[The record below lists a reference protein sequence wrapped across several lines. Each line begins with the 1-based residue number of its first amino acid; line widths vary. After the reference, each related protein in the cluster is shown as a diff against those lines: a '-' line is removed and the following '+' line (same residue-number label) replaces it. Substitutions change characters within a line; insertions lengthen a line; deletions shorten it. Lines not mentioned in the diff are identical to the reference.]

1 MRRRTSILVE
11 NDAVCPNS
19 HTRCQP
25 SKPQG
30 VDGDT
35 EGVLM
40 STENA
45 AARRTEE
52 TDVKTSGL
60 KKVVAASMAG
70 TVVEWYEFFLY
81 ASAATLVFGKLF
93 FPNTGSELDG
103 ILAAFLTYAVG
114 FIARPIGGIVF
125 GHFGDK
131 FGRKQLLQLS
141 IILVGVSTFLMGCL
155 PSFAQI
161 GYWAP
166 ALLVFLRFAQG
177 FAVGGEWGGAV
188 LLVAEHSPSK
198 SRGFWASWPQ
208 SAVPLGNLLATAVLF
223 VLSSTLTQDAFRGW
237 RVAFWLSAVIVL
249 IGYYIRTKVNDA
261 PIFLE
266 ARKEVDAGHKGYGVA
281 EVFRRYPRGVF
292 TAMGLRFA
300 ENILYY
306 LVVTFS
312 ITYLKTVVQTD
323 TTRILLLLL
332 LAHAVHFAVV
342 PMVGR
347 LSDRFGRKP
356 VYMAGAVLGA
366 TWGFFAFPMMDTGND
381 FIILAAVII
390 GLLFHALMYAGQPAI
405 MAEMFPT
412 RMRYS
417 GVSLGYQVTSIVAG
431 SLAPIIAASL
441 LGTYKSSVPVAVY
454 LLIACAIT
462 AVAVFFLKET
472 RGISLHDVDAA
483 DAQGTADLLA
493 AGKK

>member
-1 MRRRTSILVE
+1 
-11 NDAVCPNS
+11 
-19 HTRCQP
+19 
-25 SKPQG
+25 
-30 VDGDT
+30 
-35 EGVLM
+35 M

-45 AARRTEE
+45 AARRADE
-52 TDVKTSGL
+52 TDVKASGL

-81 ASAATLVFGKLF
+81 ASAATLVFGKAF
-93 FPNTGSELDG
+93 FPNSQTELDG

-114 FIARPIGGIVF
+114 FVARPIGGIVF

-155 PSFAQI
+155 PTFAQI

-208 SAVPLGNLLATAVLF
+208 SAVPLGNLFATAVLF
-223 VLSSTLTQDAFRGW
+223 ILSSVLSSADFLSWGW

-249 IGYYIRTKVNDA
+249 IGYYIRTKVSDA

-266 ARKEVDAGHKGYGVA
+266 ARKEVEAGHKGYGVA

-300 ENILYY
+300 ENIMYY

-312 ITYLKTVVQTD
+312 IVYLKTHVGAD
-323 TTRILLLLL
+323 TGDILWWLLA
-332 LAHAVHFAVV
+332 AHAVHFLVI
-342 PMVGR
+342 PQVGR
-347 LSDRFGRKP
+347 LSDRFGRRP
-356 VYMAGAVLGA
+356 VYIVGAILA
-366 TWGFFAFPMMDTGND
+366 STWGFFAFPMMNTGD
-381 FIILAAVII
+381 YLMIMGAVIL
-390 GLLFHALMYAGQPAI
+390 GLMIHSLMYAPQPAI

-431 SLAPIIAASL
+431 SLAPAIATWL
-441 LGTYKSSVPVAVY
+441 LNKFDSWVPIAVY
-454 LLIACAIT
+454 LAGAAAIT
-462 AVAVFFLKET
+462 LVAALFTRETKGLDLKTLDEAD
-472 RGISLHDVDAA
+472 REQLAKAGIV
-483 DAQGTADLLA
+483 
-493 AGKK
+493 